1 MAEANTNINP
11 VKTPL
16 LFHIYSRIV
25 KLEKA
30 CNGVVALQ
38 FSTHPN
44 GLLGMVIR
52 IYLPQSGKEYSY
64 NDMISR
70 EEMTAS
76 HIENNRIDVL
86 FDAIHDALE
95 KVQPISSMS
104 GGLIHH

>member
-1 MAEANTNINP
+1 MAESKVNAL
-11 VKTPL
+11 KTPL
-16 LFHIYSRIV
+16 LFHIFSRII

-64 NDMISR
+64 NVMISK
-70 EEMTAS
+70 EEMMQS
-76 HIENNRIDVL
+76 VIQNERIDVL
-86 FDAIHDALE
+86 FDSIHDALE

>member
-1 MAEANTNINP
+1 MTEANSSLIKPT
-11 VKTPL
+11 L
-16 LFHIYSRIV
+16 LAHIYGRII

-64 NDMISR
+64 NDMISKQ
-70 EEMTAS
+70 EMMES
-76 HIENNRIDVL
+76 IIQNERIDVL
-86 FDAIHDALE
+86 FDSIHDALE

>member
-16 LFHIYSRIV
+16 LFHIFARIV

-64 NDMISR
+64 NDMISKQ
-70 EEMTAS
+70 EMMES
-76 HIENNRIDVL
+76 VIQNERIDVL
-86 FDAIHDALE
+86 FDSIHDALE